1 MKQRVGSQ
9 ERAHPLS
16 YWPKLF
22 RDIPVARYALV
33 FIATAI
39 TWVGARRTEGYTTGP
54 ILCPF
59 RLITGHQCPF
69 CGTTRSFGALVQ
81 GDIPGSIAYNPG
93 GVLLSVVILFWMI
106 SPVKFRAVRARI
118 AQFWWRISEP
128 TRWILLAVMIALVW
142 GYALAR
148 W

>member
-16 YWPKLF
+16 YWPTLF
-22 RDIPVARYALV
+22 RDIPAARYALV

-39 TWVGARRTEGYTTGP
+39 TWVGARRTNGFTSGP
-54 ILCPF
+54 VLCPF
-59 RLITGHQCPF
+59 RRITGHQCPF
-69 CGTTRSFGALVQ
+69 CGTTRAFGALVQ
-81 GDIPGSIAYNPG
+81 GDVVGSIAFNPG
-93 GVLLSVVILFWMI
+93 GVLLSIVILFWMI
-106 SPVKFRAVRARI
+106 SPVKFREVRIRI
-118 AQFWWRISEP
+118 AEFWWKSSEA
-128 TRWILLAVMIALVW
+128 TRWILLAAMISVVW

>member
-22 RDIPVARYALV
+22 REIPVARYALV
-33 FIATAI
+33 LFVTAL
-39 TWVGARRTEGYTTGP
+39 TWVGARRTEGYTSGP

-81 GDIPGSIAYNPG
+81 GDISGSIAYNPSG
-93 GVLLSVVILFWMI
+93 ILLSIVILFWMI
-106 SPVKFRAVRARI
+106 SPVKFRAVRTRI
-118 AQFWWRISEP
+118 AEFWWRISELA
-128 TRWILLAVMIALVW
+128 RWMLLALMIALVW